1 MNWFNVLKNAG
12 LAQSQR
18 QGFRLDD
25 KDEDYVLED
34 DDDCFEKLMTY
45 LKNAFNKFKP
55 ELEVV
60 EERNS
65 YDLYIIDAFKP
76 NKKYSKRS
84 SKTLSKNYRTL
95 SMWNNLPDEK
105 YCDLLD
111 ALKKINF
118 ENFIHSIQDINTID
132 SGLNE
137 NKVVGNI
144 GINISGKR
152 VNLNDAIPKAE
163 LAITFYENPGPNERD
178 IAGYIDRREV

>member
-12 LAQSQR
+12 LAQRQR

-34 DDDCFEKLMTY
+34 DDDCFKKLKTY
-45 LKNAFNKFKP
+45 LSNAFNKFKP
-55 ELEVV
+55 EFEVLE
-60 EERNS
+60 EGNA
-65 YDLYIIDAFKP
+65 YDLYFIEAFEP
-76 NKKYSKRS
+76 NNKYSKTGSRI
-84 SKTLSKNYRTL
+84 LSKNRRSF
-95 SMWNNLPDEK
+95 SMWNNLPDED
-105 YCDLLD
+105 YCDFLD
-111 ALKKINF
+111 TLKKFNF

-137 NKVVGNI
+137 NKVVGNF

-152 VNLNDAIPKAE
+152 VNLNDTLPKAE
-163 LAITFYENPGPNERD
+163 LTITFYANPGTNERD